1 MQSDYTQFLNLRQ
14 DRLATINQVK
24 RIAWLLVVYCLTLV
38 LAFAE
43 DTSQPYPLPS
53 PAEQAQRKRQLLEM
67 GKRWLQQYGR
77 PLGQPAANYPANVPP
92 PQGDAV
98 ALTQALLT
106 LGGEA
111 EVARAVE
118 TMAEIGPHNGEY
130 GIFMGP
136 AIMEIWFRYR
146 ERLPAPTRER
156 LLKEIETISAPN
168 GRLWGASGKNTAGG
182 NWGFC
187 AAATV
192 GLAGEI
198 LGDQARLERGKDS
211 LKLVLDQIHTYGT
224 IVEYN
229 SPTYY
234 GPSFSGLAAIS
245 SHAKD
250 LEFRGM
256 ADTIQTIL
264 LMQTLSLYHPPSEQ
278 VSGPWQRGYHWD
290 VYGGPSATKSLL
302 YPYLPRAP
310 FMEMKHLWTFPA
322 MVGVSSE
329 MLSFGGTDIHF
340 PPWLGMFVV
349 DRPPVWSVSLTS
361 HVPEVREARGLGTV
375 YHEGDVHAEVYQT
388 PIYTLGAASYVYHN
402 GAHAE
407 TPYLAWA
414 LRVPVTQLSDFKTGF
429 FRMLHHDV
437 LVEGADNKSVFGKTA
452 AGYVLWNEGRKFAY
466 QQGPRAILFAH
477 PDRLV
482 PEASRLGLSFFVTEL
497 ETPVDEI
504 WLGGKRVEHLPTAS
518 SSADW
523 LVVRDGRFYL
533 ALRPLPGNENLGTTD
548 VIQIRRTSTKYL
560 QVSFLN
566 YVGERRSMQEWLY
579 ARNGVYLE
587 TADTSRFP
595 DLQHFLAYLQNV
607 HVEERVD
614 GDLRSVTVTTPDG
627 MMQTTY
633 DRRQERFLTRQWNSV
648 PYQPVAFRS
657 PRSTLGLAGQAEVGN
672 VRVVCDPPQPILLA
686 ADLERRL
693 FVLLNYG
700 NVGTQATLQL
710 PNAAPRVIALHPY
723 EERVISTGR

>member
-1 MQSDYTQFLNLRQ
+1 
-14 DRLATINQVK
+14 
-24 RIAWLLVVYCLTLV
+24 
-38 LAFAE
+38 
-43 DTSQPYPLPS
+43 
-53 PAEQAQRKRQLLEM
+53 M
-67 GKRWLQQYGR
+67 GKRWLQQYNR
-77 PLGQPAANYPANVPP
+77 PFDQAAANYPANVPP
-92 PQGDAV
+92 PEGDMAV
-98 ALTQALLT
+98 LTQALLT
-106 LGGEA
+106 LGSEA

-118 TMAEIGPHNGEY
+118 MIAEIGPYNGEY

-146 ERLPAPTRER
+146 ERLPAPTRDR

-168 GRLWGASGKNTAGG
+168 GRLWGASGKGPAGG

-192 GLAGEI
+192 GLAGET
-198 LGDQARLERGKDS
+198 LGDRARLERGKDS
-211 LKLVLDQIHTYGT
+211 LKLALDQIRTYGT
-224 IVEYN
+224 IFEYN

-234 GPSFSGLAAIS
+234 GHSFSGLAAIS
-245 SHAKD
+245 RHAKD
-250 LEFRGM
+250 PEFRSM

-264 LMQTLSLYHPPSEQ
+264 LMQTLSFYHPPSEQ
-278 VSGPWQRGYHWD
+278 ISGPWQRGYHWD
-290 VYGGPSATKSLL
+290 VYGGPSPIKSLL

-310 FMEMKHLWTFPA
+310 FMEMKHLWTFPS
-322 MVGVSSE
+322 MVGTVSDA
-329 MLSFGGTDIHF
+329 MLNYGGTDIHF
-340 PPWLGMFVV
+340 PSWLGMFVV

-361 HVPEVREARGLGTV
+361 HV
-375 YHEGDVHAEVYQT
+375 EVYQT
-388 PIYTLGAASYVYHN
+388 PIYTLGAASYVFHN
-402 GAHAE
+402 GANAE

-414 LRVPVTQLSDFKTGF
+414 LRVPVTALRDFKTGF
-429 FRMLHHDV
+429 FRMLHHDA
-437 LVEGADNKSVFGKTA
+437 LVEGADNESVFGKTA
-452 AGYVLWNEGRKFAY
+452 AGYILWNEGRKFAY

-477 PDRLV
+477 PDRMV

-497 ETPVDEI
+497 EKPVDEI

-533 ALRPLPGNENLGTTD
+533 ALRPLPGNENLGTAD
-548 VIQIRRTSTKYL
+548 IIQIRRTSTKYL

-595 DLQHFLAYLQNV
+595 DLQRFLAYLRNV

-627 MMQTTY
+627 MMKTTY
-633 DRRQERFLTRQWNSV
+633 DRRQERFLALQWNNV

-657 PRSTLGLAGQAEVGN
+657 PRSTLGPAGQAQVGN

-686 ADLERRL
+686 ADLKRRL

-700 NVGTQATLQL
+700 TVGTKATLQL
-710 PNAAPRVIALHPY
+710 PNAAPRVIALRPY